1 MNESAR
7 SKPFVSVIKIRNFKS
22 LKECDISLGRVN
34 VFIGP
39 NGAGK
44 SNFLEAVGV
53 LGAALG
59 GKVDDESLFRRG
71 VRPGV
76 PALYKSSFK
85 GGRLPSGIELG
96 ASLGVARTL
105 ISLRNPVRPGSTAWT
120 YFSEGLYEGEL
131 PVAGRSQRSKAPIN
145 PESGRI
151 ALAMADVAPETES
164 SILVDA
170 LNRYAIYTPTTAI
183 LQGIVQEPVRPP
195 VGLSGGRL
203 AEAFQE
209 LLLLTRREER
219 GDYFKFIP
227 WAQKI
232 GVRSA
237 GEVPISPSIPTPQQV
252 LQFEDKYMAEGRNR
266 LSAYDASE
274 GALFVLFSLVA
285 ALHPHMP
292 PMFAIDNFDHG
303 IHPVLGKALLDQV
316 SQWILS
322 KGDRQILLTLQNP
335 AMLDGLPLDNPDVRL
350 FVVNRTTEGL
360 TNIHPLMVTPQL
372 LEMAK
377 AGWTLSRMW
386 VAGHLG
392 GVPDV

>member
-1 MNESAR
+1 MTESVR
-7 SKPFVSVIKIRNFKS
+7 SKSYVSSIKIRHFKS
-22 LKECDISLGRVN
+22 LKECDLSLGRVN

-44 SNFLEAVGV
+44 SNLLEAIGV

-59 GKVDDESLFRRG
+59 GKVNDESLFRRG

-96 ASLGVARTL
+96 ASLGAARTL

-120 YFSEGLYEGEL
+120 YFSEGLYEGNAL
-131 PVAGRSQRSKAPIN
+131 IAGRSQRSKSPIN

-151 ALAMADVAPETES
+151 ALAMADVAPQTES
-164 SILVDA
+164 SLLVDA
-170 LNRYAIYTPTTAI
+170 LNRYAIYTPTTAV
-183 LQGIVQEPVRPP
+183 LRGIVQEPVRPP

-232 GVRSA
+232 GVRPA
-237 GEVPISPSIPTPQQV
+237 GEVPVSPSVPTPQQV
-252 LQFEDKYMAEGRNR
+252 LHFEDKYMAEGRNK

-292 PMFAIDNFDHG
+292 PLFSIDNFDHG
-303 IHPVLGKALLDQV
+303 IHPVLGMALLDQ
-316 SQWILS
+316 LS
-322 KGDRQILLTLQNP
+322 EWVLLKSDRQVLLTLQNP
-335 AMLDGLPLDNPDVRL
+335 AMLDGLPIDNPEVKL
-350 FVVNRTTEGL
+350 FVVNRTSAGL
-360 TNIHPLMVTPQL
+360 TDIHPLVVTPKL

-377 AGWTLSRMW
+377 TGWTLSRMW